1 MDLCIVFGFA
11 FSLASV
17 LSSLGG
23 VKTYDLCTFSPEG
36 STHIW
41 DAAGKGPAKP
51 CQGYPENGDWLSGQ
65 RSGEKNRKMQSSV
78 KGKHEDLLSRQES
91 RAARSAAPRF

>member
-1 MDLCIVFGFA
+1 MDLCIVFGCA

-23 VKTYDLCTFSPEG
+23 LKTYDLLLFSEG

-41 DAAGKGPAKP
+41 DAAGKG
-51 CQGYPENGDWLSGQ
+51 
-65 RSGEKNRKMQSSV
+65 
-78 KGKHEDLLSRQES
+78 
-91 RAARSAAPRF
+91 SA

>member
-1 MDLCIVFGFA
+1 MFGCA

-23 VKTYDLCTFSPEG
+23 LKTYDLLLFSEG

-51 CQGYPENGDWLSGQ
+51 CQGYPENGDLAVRPKFGREEWEDATFSQ
-65 RSGEKNRKMQSSV
+65 RKT
-78 KGKHEDLLSRQES
+78 
-91 RAARSAAPRF
+91 